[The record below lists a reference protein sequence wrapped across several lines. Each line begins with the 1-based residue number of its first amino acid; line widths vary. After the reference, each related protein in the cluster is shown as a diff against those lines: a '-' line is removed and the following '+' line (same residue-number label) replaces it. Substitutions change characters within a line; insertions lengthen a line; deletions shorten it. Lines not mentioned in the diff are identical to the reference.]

1 MMKSYTSTLVD
12 IRGGM
17 LVEEATAQL
26 NQLVSLVRDTGK
38 AGKISVTIEIKP
50 FAKVADALEV
60 SGEVSTTLPKEK
72 RAARLKYRVKDGA
85 LTIWYELVRPHKV
98 LEDAFRAIWSDI
110 EAQTETKIL
119 LGSPE

>member
-72 RAARLKYRVKDGA
+72 RAAEVFFPTVENNLSRNSERQPDLPGIQLAGTGTDR
-85 LTIWYELVRPHKV
+85 
-98 LEDAFRAIWSDI
+98 
-110 EAQTETKIL
+110 
-119 LGSPE
+119 